1 MLIEHQDDQQVSP
14 QTEDEMGRLSIP
26 LMNLVWFGFRLI
38 GILGAIKLS
47 YLFAAW
53 VAQ

>member
-1 MLIEHQDDQQVSP
+1 MLIEHQDDPQVSQ
-14 QTEDEMGRLSIP
+14 QTEDEMGILSIP
-26 LMNLVWFGFRLI
+26 LMDLVWLMLRLL

-53 VAQ
+53 VSQ

>member
-1 MLIEHQDDQQVSP
+1 MLIEHPDDQRVTQ
-14 QTEDEMGRLSIP
+14 QTEDEMGRQPIP
-26 LMNLVWFGFRLI
+26 LMNLVWFVFRLI

-53 VAQ
+53 VVQ